1 MKRWPIVL
9 LISLA
14 VIVFLSPGIIGHLAE
29 KNLDENLSWL
39 EAENDD
45 IVITAEQFDR
55 GWFTSAG
62 RHRVTIK
69 GGSLLEVLTSEEN
82 AGSGGLPSL
91 LIDTRLDHGLLPL
104 SSLGRE
110 QGSLKP
116 SIASSVSTL
125 KIDHGNGELVDLP
138 GTIYSTI
145 GLTGNSS
152 FHYVMEA
159 GSQSDVDSLVAWS
172 GADITVNTTP
182 SSRSFSV
189 QGSIEPTTIESSGVV
204 TEVGPVTFDV
214 SQDRSQYA
222 FGIGAVKLEIDSL
235 DVTSPGEPPAGFG
248 KVRLDV
254 ISELDGDRVNGRT
267 TVSFTRVLFPGVGPM
282 NVDIGFTATGLD
294 ASSLEVI
301 ISALREAQGNAL
313 AGAAQPELPPDILAD
328 LEDLVTS
335 GLEIQFTRFDISV
348 PQGDLSTAI
357 TMTIPE
363 SDSKDS
369 FSWPGVVLAT
379 TASIDLTM
387 STSLYEMIQT
397 MNPQITSLV
406 AMGVL
411 KRNGENYETEIRYA
425 KGLLT
430 INGAPM
436 AIPLGMLQ

>member
-1 MKRWPIVL
+1 MKRWPVVL

-45 IVITAEQFDR
+45 IVITVEQFDR

-69 GGSLLEVLTSEEN
+69 DGSLFAVLTTEEN
-82 AGSGGLPSL
+82 PGSGSMPSL
-91 LIDTRLDHGLLPL
+91 VIDTRLDHGLLPL
-104 SSLGRE
+104 SSLGRKH
-110 QGSLKP
+110 GSLKP
-116 SIASSVSTL
+116 SLASSVSTL
-125 KIDHGNGELVDLP
+125 KIDAGDGELIDLP

-145 GLTGNSS
+145 GLTGEAR
-152 FHYVMEA
+152 FRYVMEA
-159 GSQSDVDSLVAWS
+159 GSQSDDNSLVTWS
-172 GADITVNTTP
+172 GADITVNMMP
-182 SSRSFSV
+182 SSRSFSA
-189 QGSIEPTTIESSGVV
+189 QGSIEPTTLESFGTV
-204 TEVGPVTFDV
+204 TEIGPVTFAF

-222 FGIGAVKLEIDSL
+222 FGIGTVKLEIDSL
-235 DVTSPGEPPAGFG
+235 TVTSPGEPPAGFG
-248 KVRLDV
+248 KVSLDA

-267 TVSFTRVLFPGVGPM
+267 TVTFTRVLVPDIGPM
-282 NVDIGFTATGLD
+282 NVDIGFAANGLD
-294 ASSLEVI
+294 ARSLEVI

-313 AGAAQPELPPDILAD
+313 SATALPKIAPQVLAD
-328 LEDLVTS
+328 LENLVTR
-335 GLEIQFTRFDISV
+335 GLEIQLNRFDVSV
-348 PQGDLSTAI
+348 PQGDLSTVI
-357 TMTIPE
+357 TITIPE
-363 SDSKDS
+363 SDAGDS

-379 TASIDLTM
+379 TAAIDLTM
-387 STSLYEMIQT
+387 STSLYEMMQT
-397 MNPQITSLV
+397 MNPQITALI

-411 KRNGENYETEIRYA
+411 KRNGENYEAEIRYA